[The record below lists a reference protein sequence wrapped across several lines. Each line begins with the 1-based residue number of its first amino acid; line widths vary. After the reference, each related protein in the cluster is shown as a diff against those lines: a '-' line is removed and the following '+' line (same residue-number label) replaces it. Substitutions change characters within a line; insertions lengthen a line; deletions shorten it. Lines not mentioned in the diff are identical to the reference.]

1 MKFSKTYLWTGL
13 FILTGAIGG
22 FAYYYFIG
30 CQGGS
35 CPIQSNPYIST
46 VYGGLLGFVVSGIF
60 IKKDNSKSEQD
71 DKES

>member
-1 MKFSKTYLWTGL
+1 MKLNNTYLWTGL
-13 FILTGAIGG
+13 FIVTGAIGG

-60 IKKDNSKSEQD
+60 IKKDKIKSEQE
-71 DKES
+71 KES